1 MKLFKGITL
10 KKLFIAALVFASS
23 TLFAQSYW
31 EMKKEAYGTYKS
43 GDKRKAFRVIDDF
56 ISKHPKE
63 YKAQNLSAVLH
74 YWSGEYQKSK
84 GILEKIVASTDFP
97 EASKLLSRINA
108 KMGKRSKQKRTS
120 YKAIRTA
127 NKKSQ
132 STDLEYLVSQV
143 EKNPQDIKNRVLLSK
158 FYFKIQEFQK
168 SYDLAHEVLEI
179 NPHNKKMKTI
189 TAHLEKQYKLS
200 YSGMIDDESVVDKTK
215 AKAMLAK
222 LYHDKKYNAYF
233 NLYDALKNAHVA
245 FSQSE
250 YIDILHV
257 AIMIGKYQEA
267 QSLIE
272 KGVLPVNKQTL
283 KVQLLLSKKL
293 SHSVASR

>member
-1 MKLFKGITL
+1 M
-10 KKLFIAALVFASS
+10 AAFLLISS

-31 EMKKEAYGTYKS
+31 EMKKEAYQVYKS
-43 GDKRKAFRVIDDF
+43 GDKKQAFKIVDNF
-56 ISKHPKE
+56 ITKHPKE

-74 YWSGEYQKSK
+74 YWSGYYQKSK
-84 GILEKIVASTDFP
+84 EILEKIVAKTDMP
-97 EASKLLSRINA
+97 EAQKLLSRVNT
-108 KMGKRSKQKRTS
+108 KMGKKSKHKKSS

-132 STDLEYLVSQV
+132 ATDLEYLVAQV
-143 EKNPQDIKNRVLLSK
+143 EKNPQDIQNRVLLSK

-179 NPHNKKMKTI
+179 DPHNKKMKTI
-189 TAHLEKQYKLS
+189 SAHLEKKYKLS
-200 YSGMIDDESVVDKTK
+200 YSGAIDDESAVDKTK
-215 AKAMLAK
+215 AKAMLAT

-233 NLYDALKNAHVA
+233 NLYEALHNAHVA
-245 FSQSE
+245 FTQKE
-250 YIDILHV
+250 YVDILYV

-267 QSLIE
+267 QSIIE
-272 KGVLPVNKQTL
+272 KGLLPVNRQTL

-293 SHSVASR
+293 AHSVASR

>member
-1 MKLFKGITL
+1 M
-10 KKLFIAALVFASS
+10 FIATVLFASS

-31 EMKKEAYGTYKS
+31 EMKKEAYSTYKS
-43 GDKRKAFRVIDDF
+43 GDKKQAFRMVDDF

-74 YWSGEYQKSK
+74 YWSGNYQQSK
-84 GILEKIVASTDFP
+84 VILEKIVAKTNFP
-97 EASKLLSRINA
+97 EARTLLSRINA
-108 KMGKRSKQKRTS
+108 KMGKKSKHKKSS
-120 YKAIRTA
+120 YKAVRTA

-132 STDLEYLVSQV
+132 STDLEYLVAQV
-143 EKNPQDIKNRVLLSK
+143 EKNPQDIQNRVLLSK

-179 NPHNKKMKTI
+179 DPHNKKMKTI
-189 TAHLEKQYKLS
+189 SAHLEKQYKLS
-200 YSGMIDDESVVDKTK
+200 YSGAIDDESVVDKTK
-215 AKAMLAK
+215 AKAMLTK

-245 FSQSE
+245 FSPSE

-267 QSLIE
+267 QSLIK
-272 KGVLPVNKQTL
+272 KGLIPINKQTL
-283 KVQLLLSKKL
+283 KVELLLSKKL
-293 SHSVASR
+293 AHSVASR